1 MSIRHL
7 LNKTVTIDRATT
19 AADGAGGHTR
29 TPATIATL
37 RAKIDPASARDRN
50 VADRDADRVTHTG
63 YFEAGVDVIRD
74 DVVTEGTNKF
84 KVLSL
89 LPPSSPDHL
98 KIVMEVVI

>member
-7 LNKTVTIDRATT
+7 LNKTVTIDRDTT
-19 AADGAGGHTR
+19 TSDGFGGNTR
-29 TPATIATL
+29 TPTTIATV
-37 RAKIDPASARDRN
+37 RAKIDPASARDRS
-50 VADRDADRVTHTG
+50 VANRDADRVTHTG

-74 DVVTEGTNKF
+74 DVVTEGINKF

-98 KIVMEVVI
+98 KTVMEII